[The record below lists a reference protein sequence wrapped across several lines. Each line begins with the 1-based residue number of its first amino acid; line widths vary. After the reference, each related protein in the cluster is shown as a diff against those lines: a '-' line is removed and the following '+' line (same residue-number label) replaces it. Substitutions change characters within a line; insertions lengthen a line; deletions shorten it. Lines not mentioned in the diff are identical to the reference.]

1 LSFEWGAV
9 EQWVPIL
16 RFRKPTGW
24 LSVKRVVKSERIPFI
39 TVGSVKIGNKIREEV
54 TSKKLKFLVSEHD
67 ISANIKDGWVSS
79 KVKAVADREVVVI
92 T

>member
-1 LSFEWGAV
+1 LGAAEWRI
-9 EQWVPIL
+9 PIL
-16 RFRKPTGW
+16 RFRKPKGW
-24 LSVKRVVKSERIPFI
+24 QSAKRIVKSERIPFI

-79 KVKAVADREVVVI
+79 KVKTVADCEVVVI